1 MRLDKLL
8 FPNVTKFCKNLRFK
22 RLFAT
27 KPDNF
32 TKVND
37 ADIPTKLKQIFESHK
52 YFDAADKDVLT
63 RLFSTGEKKFN
74 IIYNDKETFSSLIF
88 PLCDKE
94 FIKAVDRL
102 SEKELE
108 QSIKEVKDLYTTLP
122 KIDFGTGEVL
132 QVASGLDSAKLII
145 LKVNQPET
153 YKYLLN
159 NPDKELVS
167 SFLSETKNFN
177 GSLFETLTIQ
187 QIKQILGI
195 GTHKSINI
203 KTDHDLLSKGWSA
216 IHRYVESSDQLIRD
230 AKMSKVLSEYLS
242 RSKITETF
250 SAFRGERDT
259 GMFNSVKLDK
269 SLALKTKLFILKN
282 ILKARKYMVHDYTGK
297 YENYFAKKVN
307 LFKYIMSKNELSLA
321 DAMQVVKFGDTKF
334 KNQIINLI
342 KQSKIKDTR
351 FKSLTFDR
359 NMAKS
364 WTGTDYGS
372 NTGILHNMSVEK
384 DIEGMYS
391 PVTNRQ
397 AEFVLNNSEK
407 YITFQDVV
415 YDAERDMFVVKSN
428 ISKV

>member
-1 MRLDKLL
+1 MRLDRLFFPKLSKL
-8 FPNVTKFCKNLRFK
+8 CNNFRFK
-22 RLFAT
+22 RLFVT

-32 TKVND
+32 AKTNES
-37 ADIPTKLKQIFESHK
+37 DIPLRLKEIFESHK
-52 YFDAADKDVLT
+52 YYDAKDKDILL
-63 RLFSTGEKKFN
+63 RLYNTGEKKFN
-74 IIYNDKETFSSLIF
+74 IIYNDKNTFRSLSF
-88 PLCDKE
+88 PLCHNE

-108 QSIKEVKDLYTTLP
+108 HSIKEVKDLYASLP
-122 KIDFGTGEVL
+122 KIDWGNGKVS
-132 QVASGLDSAKLII
+132 QVASSVDTANLII

-167 SFLSETKNFN
+167 SFLSESRNFD

-203 KTDHDLLSKGWSA
+203 KTDKDLLSKGWLA
-216 IHRYVESSDQLIRD
+216 IHRYVESSDQLVRD
-230 AKMSKVLSEYLS
+230 AEMSKILSEYLS

-259 GMFNSVKLDK
+259 GMLNTVKLDK
-269 SLALKTKLFILKN
+269 SLALKTKWFILKN
-282 ILKARKYMVHDYTGK
+282 ILKARKYIVHDYTGK

-307 LFKYIMSKNELSLA
+307 LFKYIMSKDELSLA

-334 KNQIINLI
+334 KNQIIELI
-342 KQSKIKDTR
+342 KQSKIKDAR

-372 NTGILHNMSVEK
+372 NTGILHNISVERG
-384 DIEGMYS
+384 IEGMYS

>member
-8 FPNVTKFCKNLRFK
+8 FPKVTKLCENFRFK
-22 RLFAT
+22 RLFVN

-32 TKVND
+32 ARRND
-37 ADIPTKLKQIFESHK
+37 ADIPSKLKEIFESHS
-52 YFDAADKDVLT
+52 YYDASDKDVLI
-63 RLFSTGEKKFN
+63 RLYNTGEKKFN
-74 IIYNDKETFSSLIF
+74 IIYNDKVTFRSLSF

-108 QSIKEVKDLYTTLP
+108 HSIKEVKDLYTSLP
-122 KIDFGTGEVL
+122 KIDWGNGEVL
-132 QVASGLDSAKLII
+132 QVASGIDIADLII

-159 NPDKELVS
+159 NPDKEFVS
-167 SFLSETKNFN
+167 SFLSATKNFN
-177 GSLFETLTIQ
+177 GSLFETLTIP

-203 KTDHDLLSKGWSA
+203 KTDQNLLSMGWLA
-216 IHRYVESSDQLIRD
+216 IHRYVESSDMLVRD
-230 AKMSKVLSEYLS
+230 AKLSKILCEYLS

-259 GMFNSVKLDK
+259 GIFNTVKLDK
-269 SLALKTKLFILKN
+269 SLAFKTKWFILKN

-307 LFKYIMSKNELSLA
+307 LFKYIMSKDELSLA
-321 DAMQVVKFGDTKF
+321 DAMQVVKFGDAKF
-334 KNQIINLI
+334 KNQIIELI

-359 NMAKS
+359 KMAKS
-364 WTGTDYGS
+364 WTSMDNGS
-372 NTGILHNMSVEK
+372 NTGILHNMNVGK
-384 DIEGMYS
+384 DLEGMYS

-415 YDAERDMFVVKSN
+415 YDAERDVFIVKSN
-428 ISKV
+428 ISKE